1 MFGECCSLKKI
12 DISNFN
18 TEKINDISYMF
29 FKCFSLEKIYFPK
42 IEINKIIAKNMF
54 SGCDN
59 LKEIIIKNNECN
71 ISNDLWNL

>member
-18 TEKINDISYMF
+18 IDKINDISYKL

-42 IEINKIIAKNMF
+42 IKINNIFIKNMF
-54 SGCDN
+54 YGCDN
-59 LKEIIIKNNECN
+59 LKEIIIKNNEK
-71 ISNDLWNL
+71 